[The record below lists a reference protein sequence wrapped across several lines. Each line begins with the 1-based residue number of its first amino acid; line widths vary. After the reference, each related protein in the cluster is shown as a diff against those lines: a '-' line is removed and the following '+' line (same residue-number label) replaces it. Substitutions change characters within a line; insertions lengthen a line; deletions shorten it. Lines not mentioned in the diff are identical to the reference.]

1 MTSRTGG
8 HFGSA
13 GLDKRLECVVV
24 VMVNIGEGV
33 TTTHDN
39 DDDFFQEGLL
49 ILAVVLDFTGLQALK
64 RYKDKRY
71 SG

>member
-13 GLDKRLECVVV
+13 GLDKRLECSGD
-24 VMVNIGEGV
+24 GECRRRCDDDN
-33 TTTHDN
+33 DN